1 MANNRRW
8 IRDPSAEPP
17 KKRTAFLYWDP
28 KDPVNADLERMYL
41 HIRYGLTNETLV
53 GGLREFAKV
62 YLAAVAANGQ
72 APAAQPASPP
82 SPTQAQRAPRR
93 GGIGNAAL
101 SQFGAGETVEK

>member
-1 MANNRRW
+1 MAHNRRW

-28 KDPVNADLERMYL
+28 KDPANADLERMYL

-72 APAAQPASPP
+72 ASATPPASPP
-82 SPTQAQRAPRR
+82 TPAQAPRAPRR
-93 GGIGNAAL
+93 GGIGSAAL
-101 SQFGAGETVEK
+101 VQFGAGETADK